1 MDDETK
7 KAPRVVRNG
16 KVAVL
21 VSGSYGAG
29 WSTWGSEHL
38 REEKMFCPK
47 LVEAIEAGM
56 SKAERHKLATE
67 LFPGEYAGGVSAL
80 KIEWV
85 PEGEP
90 IRIHEY
96 DGAESIRSASEG
108 CVTP

>member
-1 MDDETK
+1 MDETK
-7 KAPRVVRNG
+7 KAPRVVRDG

-21 VSGSYGAG
+21 VSGNYGAG
-29 WSTWGSEHL
+29 WSTWGREHL
-38 REEKMFCPK
+38 REEMMFCPK
-47 LVEAIEAGM
+47 LVEAIEAGVPK
-56 SKAERHKLATE
+56 SERHKLATE
-67 LFPGEYAGGVSAL
+67 LFPGEYAGGVSEL